1 MLSLDE
7 LKKSIHL
14 KIMFGL
20 ILLFVVPMLIGLGA
34 KLVLD
39 NRYNHYSRVPSQGRI
54 TGAEAAHA
62 VMRHAGIDDVD
73 IVEVGGH
80 LTDHYDPN
88 NKRLALS
95 SQNYRGYSLAALGV
109 AAHEAGHAIQHQQG
123 YQPLKARAA
132 LVPITGFATNIIN
145 YIFLASLFFH
155 IAGLAKIAVICFLV
169 LAVFQIL
176 TLPVEFDASKR
187 AREQLLATGILTNN
201 EIPGVT
207 KTLNAAGL
215 TYVAALAATL
225 SQLLYFFLASRD

>member
-1 MLSLDE
+1 M
-7 LKKSIHL
+7 I
-14 KIMFGL
+14 GL
-20 ILLFVVPMLIGLGA
+20 ILLFVLPMLIGFAA

-39 NRYNHYSRVPSQGRI
+39 SRYKHYASVPSQGRI
-54 TGAEAAHA
+54 TGAEAAQA
-62 VMRHAGIDDVD
+62 VMRHAGIDDVE
-73 IVEVGGH
+73 IVEVSGH
-80 LTDHYDPN
+80 LSDHYDPSH
-88 NKRLALS
+88 KRLALS
-95 SQNYRGYSLAALGV
+95 RANYRGYSLAALGV

-132 LVPITGFATNIIN
+132 LVPLTGVATNIIN

-155 IAGLAKIAVICFLV
+155 ITGLAKIAVICFV
-169 LAVFQIL
+169 ILAVFQIV

-187 AREQLLATGILTNN
+187 ARQVLLATGILAPN
-201 EIPGVT
+201 EIIGVT